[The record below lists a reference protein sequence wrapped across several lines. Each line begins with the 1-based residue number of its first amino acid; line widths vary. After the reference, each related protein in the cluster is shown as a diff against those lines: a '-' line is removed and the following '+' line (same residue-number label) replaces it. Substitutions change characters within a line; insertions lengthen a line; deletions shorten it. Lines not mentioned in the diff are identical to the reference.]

1 MEENDFGGVFKIWIL
16 KALVKTRRIGLQSSF
31 WFFTK
36 RKEEK

>member
-16 KALVKTRRIGLQSSF
+16 KALVKTCRIGLQSSF